1 MTDNSDIV
9 PRPCPPA
16 LPTFHPRGDD
26 VLPSSRAYC
35 DAMMAAG
42 VSCGNQWPDCQTNGA
57 AWYQISG
64 SQQDWEFHFH
74 NVPMM
79 TMEIT
84 QIKRPVRPNCHPPPC
99 FARHDSIVE
108 SSKQA
113 ADK

>member
-1 MTDNSDIV
+1 
-9 PRPCPPA
+9 
-16 LPTFHPRGDD
+16 
-26 VLPSSRAYC
+26 
-35 DAMMAAG
+35 MMAAG

-84 QIKRPVRPNCHPPPC
+84 QIKRPVRPAPAATHRLTLRVTIRSLK
-99 FARHDSIVE
+99 AQ
-108 SSKQA
+108 SS
-113 ADK
+113 

>member
-84 QIKRPVRPNCHPPPC
+84 QIKRPVRPAPTATHRLALRVTIPSLK
-99 FARHDSIVE
+99 AQ
-108 SSKQA
+108 SS
-113 ADK
+113 